1 VSRILVI
8 DDEAA
13 LGENIERML
22 KAPGVVVQVFVD
34 PTKGLTECL
43 ANPPDLVL
51 LDVRMPG
58 MSGEEVF
65 VRLHEVHPGL
75 PIVFLTA
82 FGSVESAV
90 LAMRNGAFDYL
101 KKPFKREDLLLVV
114 KRAISHS
121 SLNNQVKELKG
132 RLEALGEADA
142 AQTRSPVMLELVEKC
157 RRAAPTDAT
166 VMILGESGT
175 GKEVTARFIHNHS
188 RRKDGPFVPVECS
201 AMPGTLIESEL
212 FGYER
217 GAFTGAEKTKKGLIE
232 SADGGTLFLDE
243 IGDLGVELQTR
254 LFRIAEERV
263 LRRLGG
269 LTPVRVDCRILCAT
283 NQDLPA
289 KIKAGTFREE
299 LYYRLSVVTVKLPPL
314 RERPEDIPHLARFF
328 LERFSRRYGKSL
340 SGSPQ
345 FYGALLKQ
353 RFPGNVR
360 QLKNLVERLTAL
372 HPGGVLGPEDV
383 DDDAPPVEA
392 VSSLSALPWKN
403 AREQYL
409 ASFESSYAHAVLLRC
424 GGNVSAAAREA
435 GVDRKTFYA
444 LLKRERDQQS
454 GESTPQTGLE
464 SGE

>member
-1 VSRILVI
+1 MNRVAVI

-22 KAPGVVVQVFVD
+22 RAPDVEVSVYVD
-34 PTKGLTECL
+34 PVKGLADCL
-43 ANPPDLVL
+43 NNPPELVL
-51 LDVRMPG
+51 LDMRMPG

-65 VRLHEVHPGL
+65 RQLHDAYPKL

-82 FGSVESAV
+82 FGTVESAV
-90 LAMRNGAFDYL
+90 IAMRNGAFDFL
-101 KKPFKREDLLLVV
+101 QKPFKRDDLLLVV
-114 KRAISHS
+114 KRALSVS
-121 SLNNQVKELKG
+121 KLESQVLQLKG
-132 RLEALGEADA
+132 RLESLGESDA
-142 AQTRSPVMLELVEKC
+142 AQARSSAMLAQIDKC

-188 RRKDGPFVPVECS
+188 NRKNGPFVPVECS
-201 AMPGTLIESEL
+201 AMPGSLIESEL
-212 FGYER
+212 FGYEK

-232 SADGGTLFLDE
+232 SANGGTLFLDE

-254 LFRIAEERV
+254 LFRFAEERA

-269 LTPVRVDCRILCAT
+269 LTEIRVDCRILCAT
-283 NQDLPA
+283 NQNLQA

-299 LYYRLSVVTVKLPPL
+299 LFYRLSVVTINLPPL

-340 SGSPQ
+340 SGSNE
-345 FYGALLKQ
+345 FYDALLN
-353 RFPGNVR
+353 RHWPGNVR
-360 QLKNLVERLTAL
+360 QLKNVIERLTAL
-372 HPGGVLGPEDV
+372 HPGGVLVPQDLDEDYPSQ
-383 DDDAPPVEA
+383 DSAA
-392 VSSLSALPWKN
+392 GLSLLPWKD

-409 ASFESSYAHAVLLRC
+409 ASFESSYAQAVLARC
-424 GGNVSAAAREA
+424 EGNISAAARQA

-444 LLKRERDQQS
+444 LLKREREPQPGESIPQVDAKS
-454 GESTPQTGLE
+454 GE
-464 SGE
+464 

>member
-13 LGENIERML
+13 LGENIQRML
-22 KAPGVVVQVFVD
+22 RLPGVSVAAFAD
-34 PTKGLTECL
+34 PAKGLAEAL

-65 VRLHEVHPGL
+65 ARLHEAHPGL

-101 KKPFKREDLLLVV
+101 QKPFKREDLLLAVN
-114 KRAISHS
+114 RALSNA
-121 SLNNQVKELKG
+121 SLQREVDRLKG
-132 RLEALGEADA
+132 RLESLGEAEA
-142 AQTRSPVMLELVEKC
+142 AQSRSAPMLEQMDKC
-157 RRAAPTDAT
+157 RRAAATDAT
-166 VMILGESGT
+166 LMILGESGT
-175 GKEVTARFIHNHS
+175 GKEVAARFIHAQS

-201 AMPGTLIESEL
+201 AMPGSLIESEL

-217 GAFTGAEKTKKGLIE
+217 GAFTGAERTKKGLIE

-254 LFRIAEERV
+254 LFRFVEERV

-314 RERPEDIPHLARFF
+314 RERPEDIQHLARFF

-345 FYGALLKQ
+345 FYEALLGQ
-353 RFPGNVR
+353 RWPGNVR
-360 QLKNLVERLTAL
+360 QLKNVMERLTAL
-372 HPGGVLGPEDV
+372 HPGGVLGPEDLEEDSPLAEGV
-383 DDDAPPVEA
+383 HG
-392 VSSLSALPWKN
+392 LSALPWKD

-409 ASFESSYAHAVLLRC
+409 AGFESSYAQAVLARC

-444 LLKRERDQQS
+444 LLKRDKDPQG
-454 GESTPQTGLE
+454 GESIPQGELE

>member
-13 LGENIERML
+13 LGENIVRML
-22 KAPGVVVQVFVD
+22 RAPGVVVQVFVD
-34 PTKGLTECL
+34 PVKGLAEGL

-65 VRLHEVHPGL
+65 ARLHEVLPGL

-114 KRAISHS
+114 KRALAHS
-121 SLNNQVKELKG
+121 SLNCQVKELKG

-142 AQTRSPVMLELVEKC
+142 AQTHSPAMLDLVEKC

-175 GKEVTARFIHNHS
+175 GKEVTARFIHSHS

-201 AMPGTLIESEL
+201 AMPGSLIESEL

-254 LFRIAEERV
+254 LFRFVEERV

-269 LTPVRVDCRILCAT
+269 LTPVRVDCRIVCAT

-345 FYGALLKQ
+345 FYSALLKQ

-360 QLKNLVERLTAL
+360 QLKNVVERLTAL
-372 HPGGVLGPEDV
+372 HPGGVLGPEDLEE
-383 DDDAPPVEA
+383 DGPPVEA
-392 VSSLSALPWKN
+392 VSSLSSLPWKD

-435 GVDRKTFYA
+435 GVDRKTFYT

-454 GESTPQTGLE
+454 GESIPQIERE